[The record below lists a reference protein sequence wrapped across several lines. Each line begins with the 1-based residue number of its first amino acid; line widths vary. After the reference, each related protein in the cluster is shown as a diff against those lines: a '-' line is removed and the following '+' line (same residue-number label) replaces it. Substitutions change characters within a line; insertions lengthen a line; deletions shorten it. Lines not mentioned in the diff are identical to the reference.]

1 LTQSEPD
8 TEITG
13 AAPAKGTMKAGRH
26 MLLHIHAEYTSITDE
41 LESMIASPTTSL
53 LDEKP
58 KNLNELTNPEFVA
71 LMEKQHLKECEDDD
85 YAIMEGLLQTKA
97 SFDGSDDNLEGGFDS
112 DYSNRRML
120 RRETA
125 IELPITPAKM
135 QKIDET
141 YTQQIPE
148 YQLKNEKTLIRTS
161 SMSENRTDE
170 NSPPNQ
176 RKMSYLNPDSLEQRY
191 CKISDESLYKSSTE
205 TEYSAQ
211 PYHVI
216 KQNSNDTNSSFNI
229 DNSSFTNDLSLDAET
244 SLNATVIEN
253 SNNGNDAEQRM
264 PPKRA
269 STLCTSDGRPSFL
282 RKQFSMDQGNK
293 RPLSE
298 NLECRSTTVVQHQQ
312 YNLPKM
318 PSPRLHMH
326 VLKESSSTSTED
338 TRDDSRKVIPTIS
351 THLIQDEIAKLSL
364 NIKSSTEE
372 DDGSD
377 ENLET
382 MC

>member
-1 LTQSEPD
+1 
-8 TEITG
+8 
-13 AAPAKGTMKAGRH
+13 M
-26 MLLHIHAEYTSITDE
+26 
-41 LESMIASPTTSL
+41 
-53 LDEKP
+53 
-58 KNLNELTNPEFVA
+58 A
-71 LMEKQHLKECEDDD
+71 L
-85 YAIMEGLLQTKA
+85 
-97 SFDGSDDNLEGGFDS
+97 NLEGHV
-112 DYSNRRML
+112 L

-141 YTQQIPE
+141 YTEQNIE
-148 YQLKNEKTLIRTS
+148 FQLKNEKTFIRAS
-161 SMSENRTDE
+161 SMSEHRTDE

-191 CKISDESLYKSSTE
+191 CKISDESLYKNSSTE

-253 SNNGNDAEQRM
+253 SNNVNDAEQRM

-282 RKQFSMDQGNK
+282 RKQFSMDQSNK

-298 NLECRSTTVVQHQQ
+298 NLECRSTTVVQLQQ
-312 YNLPKM
+312 HNLPKM
-318 PSPRLHMH
+318 PSPRMHMH